1 MILVVIAQTDSISKN
16 SSSIVEI
23 NTSKYLKPS
32 IHVQMR
38 NEAILATFKNL
49 TYTCC

>member
-23 NTSKYLKPS
+23 NTGITLVIPNGHASCKRKG
-32 IHVQMR
+32 
-38 NEAILATFKNL
+38 
-49 TYTCC
+49 